1 VAKSVKIMAPFDAS
15 RICVSQN
22 PSFPDAY
29 IVDLPLDSVPDQD
42 WRDAFE
48 LKWQSSRDLWD
59 RKLFLINDKL
69 RLVTTVDEFV
79 EKLCWIEKIIA
90 ETNDTIK
97 EQYHAIESEKEMI
110 RDALAKQLLQNE
122 SSRTEMIVDILRRR
136 FGT

>member
-1 VAKSVKIMAPFDAS
+1 VAKSEKIMAPFDAS

-90 ETNDTIK
+90 ETNDAIK

-122 SSRTEMIVDILRRR
+122 SPRTEMIVDILRRR